1 MKPTFAN
8 SSSTE
13 MLKKYI
19 APRMYIDPMCYFYS
33 FDLSIYNGTVCALCN
48 AFYTSGA
55 QTAADMVGGYA
66 DAVQSILDDMMNS

>member
-1 MKPTFAN
+1 
-8 SSSTE
+8 
-13 MLKKYI
+13 
-19 APRMYIDPMCYFYS
+19 MYIDPMCYFYS

-66 DAVQSILDDMMNS
+66 DAIQSILDDMMNS